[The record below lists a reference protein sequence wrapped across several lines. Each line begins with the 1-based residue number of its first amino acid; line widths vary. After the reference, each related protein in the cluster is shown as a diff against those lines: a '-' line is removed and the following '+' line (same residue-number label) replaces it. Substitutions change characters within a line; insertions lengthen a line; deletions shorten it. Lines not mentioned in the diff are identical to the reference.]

1 MRSDVGLERKCVHL
15 KLRRGVHTAMRELL
29 LRRDMSLQ
37 EVLNAF
43 VEEVVQGNRSA
54 IGVVDRLAAEKLRR
68 KLGPLK
74 PKKCMRGS
82 DIQHPVFEHDADSL
96 YALIQ
101 EGGLDDDIV
110 DPDEGTD
117 D

>member
-1 MRSDVGLERKCVHL
+1 MGGVLPALIWLWFWL
-15 KLRRGVHTAMRELL
+15 KE
-29 LRRDMSLQ
+29 
-37 EVLNAF
+37 
-43 VEEVVQGNRSA
+43 
-54 IGVVDRLAAEKLRR
+54 DRLAAEKLRR